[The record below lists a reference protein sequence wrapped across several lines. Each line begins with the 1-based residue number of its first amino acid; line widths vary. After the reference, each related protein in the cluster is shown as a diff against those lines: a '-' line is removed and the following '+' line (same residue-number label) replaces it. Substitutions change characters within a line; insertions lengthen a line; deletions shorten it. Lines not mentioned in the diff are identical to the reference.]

1 VKNDSVDGFGPSSVG
16 IGGRTR
22 VVVAATRR
30 SRQERERGLRI
41 DPRDTM
47 TITPRRTPPS
57 PFRPTPR
64 CHPHSVKNRHP
75 RSLSSLTVA
84 KAVVPTVHAG
94 PDAASAAQHSDG
106 VTPNRRPAAGIAVA
120 RSAGGAGVKEL
131 SREAGQRS

>member
-1 VKNDSVDGFGPSSVG
+1 MKTPS
-16 IGGRTR
+16 
-22 VVVAATRR
+22 
-30 SRQERERGLRI
+30 
-41 DPRDTM
+41 
-47 TITPRRTPPS
+47 
-57 PFRPTPR
+57 
-64 CHPHSVKNRHP
+64 CHSHSVKNRYP

-84 KAVVPTVHAG
+84 KAVVPTVHAE